1 MKSQA
6 DVMEYLV
13 LVIMIMLI
21 AFFVLLLVF
30 GFQLFTA
37 GSEQAVAK
45 ERRSLFLLQSII
57 SSNMLNNPQYQ
68 TGSVFDDSKLTVIR
82 CEDIEKL
89 FGEDAWINITVLKD
103 ESVCDNVAPEWRKRN
118 CIKALKEEANTLCTT
133 NNYPKC
139 NVWTFCG
146 ENKKERMIYRSIPV
160 NIHRKINGT
169 IELGVLTVGVP
180 GGA

>member
-68 TGSVFDDSKLTVIR
+68 TGSVFDDSKLTVIK

-103 ESVCDNVAPEWRKRN
+103 ESVCDNFAQGRKRN
-118 CIKALKEEANTLCTT
+118 CIKVLKEEANIPCATS
-133 NNYPKC
+133 NYPKC
-139 NVWTFCG
+139 NIWTLC
-146 ENKKERMIYRSIPV
+146 EKNTKERMIYRSIPV
-160 NIHRKINGT
+160 NIHRKINGM